1 MRFLRA
7 TLAALGLLACAWAAA
22 APQAIP
28 EEVSFSSLDGTP
40 LKAWLFR
47 PAGTPRGTVVALHG
61 CGGLYANAGA
71 RKGLL
76 NARHQAMADLL
87 VEEGF
92 AALFPDS
99 LTPRGERELCTQ
111 RFSDRRIDQTER
123 RADALAAV
131 AWAARQGGAGPQRVA
146 LLGWSHGGSAVLS
159 ATDASRSD
167 VQAQAVQ
174 PVLAVAFYPGC
185 GASLR
190 GRWKPSAPVL
200 MLLGALDDWTP
211 PEPCV
216 ALARRSGG
224 EVRVF
229 DDSHHDFDNPWPG
242 VRLRTDVPNGVRP
255 GQGVH
260 AGQNAAAREAAY
272 ALLRE
277 RLAAAFGASV
287 GSPIGAPSGAAESQP
302 VQRP

>member
-1 MRFLRA
+1 MRRLCA
-7 TLAALGLLACAWAAA
+7 LLVGLGLLAWAWAAA
-22 APQAIP
+22 AQPAIP
-28 EEVSFSSLDGTP
+28 AEVSFPSLDGTP
-40 LKAWLFR
+40 LKAWLFK

-61 CGGLYANAGA
+61 CGGLYAHTGK
-71 RKGLL
+71 RQGLL

-87 VEEGF
+87 VEQGY

-111 RFSDRRIDQTER
+111 RYSDRRVDQTER
-123 RADALAAV
+123 RADALAAM
-131 AWAARQGGAGPQRVA
+131 AWAAQQGGAGPQRVA

-159 ATDASRSD
+159 ATDASRRD
-167 VQAQAVQ
+167 VHAQAVQ

-185 GASLR
+185 SAPLKGN
-190 GRWKPSAPVL
+190 WKPSAPVL

-216 ALARRSGG
+216 ALARRSGS
-224 EVRVF
+224 EVRLF
-229 DDSHHDFDNPWPG
+229 EDSHHDFDNPLPG

-277 RLAAAFGASV
+277 RLAAAFGAPM
-287 GSPIGAPSGAAESQP
+287 GSPSGTAEP
-302 VQRP
+302 PAVRPP